1 VCVGQ
6 QGLERVVWFRR
17 VPRIGVL
24 FVCMGNICRSP
35 TAEAVLRHHARLAGL
50 EKRLRI
56 DSAGTHAGWPGAPP
70 DPRAV
75 TAARRR
81 NYDLRGI
88 RARRVETVDFSR
100 HHYVLAMDAGN
111 LKALEVAQ
119 PEGHGARLGL
129 LLEFAPQLAEREI
142 PDPYYGGPE
151 GFERVLDLTEA
162 AVQGLL
168 AELRG
173 RL

>member
-1 VCVGQ
+1 MD
-6 QGLERVVWFRR
+6 WFRR
-17 VPRIGVL
+17 APRIGVL

-35 TAEAVLRHHARLAGL
+35 TAEAVLRHHARQAGL

-56 DSAGTHAGWPGAPP
+56 DSAGTHAGWPDAPP

-81 NYDLRGI
+81 DYDLRGI
-88 RARRVETVDFSR
+88 RARKLEAADFTR
-100 HHYVLAMDAGN
+100 HQYVLAMDAAN
-111 LKALEVAQ
+111 LAALQAAPPAE
-119 PEGHGARLGL
+119 HGARLGL
-129 LLEFAPQLAEREI
+129 LLEFAPQMGEREI

-162 AVQGLL
+162 AIAGLME
-168 AELRG
+168 ELSG
-173 RL
+173 RLAAP

>member
-1 VCVGQ
+1 M
-6 QGLERVVWFRR
+6 EYWFRR
-17 VPRIGVL
+17 TPRLGVL

-35 TAEAVLRHHARLAGL
+35 TAEAVLRHHARQAGL

-56 DSAGTHAGWPGAPP
+56 DSAGTHAGWPDAPP
-70 DPRAV
+70 DPRSV

-81 NYDLRGI
+81 HYDLRGI
-88 RARRVETVDFSR
+88 RARKLETVDFTR

-111 LKALEVAQ
+111 LEALQAAQ
-119 PEGHGARLGL
+119 PEGHGARVSL
-129 LLEFAPQLAEREI
+129 LLDFAPQLGVREI

-162 AVQGLL
+162 AVAGLME
-168 AELRG
+168 ELRR
-173 RL
+173 RLAAP

>member
-1 VCVGQ
+1 MVG
-6 QGLERVVWFRR
+6 WFRR
-17 VPRIGVL
+17 APRIGVL

-56 DSAGTHAGWPGAPP
+56 DSAGTHAGWPDAPP

-75 TAARRR
+75 SAARRR
-81 NYDLRGI
+81 NYDMRGI
-88 RARRVETVDFSR
+88 RARRVEAADFSR

-111 LKALEVAQ
+111 LKVLEAVQ
-119 PEGHGARLGL
+119 PVGHEARLGL
-129 LLEFAPQLAEREI
+129 LLDFAPHLGEQEI

-162 AVQGLL
+162 AIQGLM

-173 RL
+173 HLAVP